1 MSHEPTD
8 GDDPRRRTEED
19 PDGAEPPRRRR
30 TGWRR
35 AVPTWRVVLG
45 TFLFVVLLVSGGFV
59 AGYLLVDIPAPN
71 QAAAAQTNVYLY
83 SDGSQIARKGDV
95 NRQKVSLSEIPLSTQ
110 HAVLAAED
118 RNFYHEPAVN
128 VTAMARAGWNM
139 LTGGGKQ
146 SGSTITQ
153 QYVKNYYLSQ
163 ERTVSRK
170 VKEYFIA
177 VKLDREVSKDE
188 ILKGYLNTVY
198 FGRGAYGIESAAHA
212 YYGKP
217 ADDLT
222 AGEGAYLAAL
232 VNSPGTY
239 DTRMNPDNKD
249 RAVARWNYVLDGMV
263 TEGWLSRDKR
273 QRMHF
278 PEPDPYHPPGRLSGQ
293 RGYLVKA
300 VDDYLAA
307 HDILSRDQLE
317 HGGYRITT
325 TLDSDKQQDLVDA
338 VHEQLRAKLSDDRE
352 VDSYVRAGGTSIDPD
367 TGDVVAMYGGVDYVK
382 QYVNNATRRDYQV
395 GSTFKPFV
403 FASAVQN
410 DAETQDGRPITAD
423 TVYDGTS
430 GRHVVADGHT
440 TDYAP
445 HNEDDRSYGQ
455 IPVSEAMNKSVN
467 AVFAQMGVD
476 VGPQKVRDTAIALGL
491 PEDTPNMPAD
501 GSISLGVATASTL
514 DMAEAYATL
523 AHHGVH
529 TDHRLVTKITHGTET
544 VDLPEP
550 ASERAVSRVAADST
564 TAILQDVVQSGTGAA
579 AQAAGRPAAGKT
591 GTAEEDRAAWFA
603 GYTPDLATVIAVM
616 GQNPKGG
623 HEKLYGA
630 GGLPR
635 VNGADFPAHIWAAYT
650 ADALSGQPAADFHLT
665 TNEDEGGNPSPSPST
680 TTAGGTG
687 TPPPTQTGEPTRT
700 PGTGTPSTPGEPGT
714 PPSRPTEPPT
724 SPGVPPPQT
733 RGQTAG
739 EAGGTGGG
747 PGGGTGT
754 GDTDGLPGS
763 GGGAVGG

>member
-1 MSHEPTD
+1 MSHEPNGGDSRQWPEQDTD
-8 GDDPRRRTEED
+8 WTGPPVRRR
-19 PDGAEPPRRRR
+19 A
-30 TGWRR
+30 GWRR

-45 TFLFVVLLVSGGFV
+45 TFLFVVLLISGGFV
-59 AGYLLVDIPAPN
+59 AGYLLVDVPAPN

-83 SDGSQIARKGDV
+83 ADGSQIARKGDV
-95 NRQKVSLSEIPLSTQ
+95 NRQKVGLSEIPLSTQ

-153 QYVKNYYLSQ
+153 QYVKNYYLTQ
-163 ERTVSRK
+163 ERTVTRK
-170 VKEYFIA
+170 AKEFFIA

-188 ILKGYLNTVY
+188 IFKGYLNTVY
-198 FGRGAYGIESAAHA
+198 FGRGAYGVESAAHA
-212 YYGKP
+212 YYGKSSS
-217 ADDLT
+217 DLT
-222 AGEGAYLAAL
+222 PAEGAYLAAL

-239 DTRMNPDNKD
+239 DTRLNPGNKD

-263 TEGWLSRDKR
+263 KEGWLSKHK
-273 QRMHF
+273 QQQLHF

-300 VDDYLAA
+300 IDDYLAA
-307 HDILSRDQLE
+307 GHILSRDQLR

-325 TLDSDKQQDLVDA
+325 TLDPDKQQALVDA
-338 VHEQLRAKLSDDRE
+338 VHEQLRAKLSDERK
-352 VDSYVRAGGTSIDPD
+352 VDSYVRAGGTSIDPA

-395 GSTFKPFV
+395 GSTFKPVV

-410 DAETQDGRPITAD
+410 DAETQDGGAITAD

-430 GRHVVADGHT
+430 GRHVVSDGHT

-445 HNEDDRSYGQ
+445 ANEDDKSYGK

-476 VGPQKVRDTAIALGL
+476 VGPKKVKGTAIALGL

-501 GSISLGVATASTL
+501 GSISLGVSTASTL

-529 TDHRLVTKITHGTET
+529 TDHRLVQKVTHGTEMT
-544 VDLPEP
+544 DVPERH
-550 ASERAVSRVAADST
+550 AEQTVSREAADST
-564 TAILQDVVQSGTGAA
+564 TAILQDVVKSGTGAA

-616 GQNPKGG
+616 GQNPQGG

-635 VNGADFPAHIWAAYT
+635 VNGADYPAHIWAAYT
-650 ADALSGQPAADFHLT
+650 ADALSGHPVQDFHLK
-665 TNEDEGGNPSPSPST
+665 TNQGEGGNPSPGPST
-680 TTAGGTG
+680 TSGGTD
-687 TPPPTQTGEPTRT
+687 TSPSPQTGEPTRT
-700 PGTGTPSTPGEPGT
+700 PTTGGTPTTPEEP
-714 PPSRPTEPPT
+714 SAPPT
-724 SPGVPPPQT
+724 SPGEPSTSPTVPPPQT
-733 RGQTAG
+733 RGQSGG
-739 EAGGTGGG
+739 EAGGPGGG
-747 PGGGTGT
+747 PGGGGT
-754 GDTDGLPGS
+754 GGTEGLPGG